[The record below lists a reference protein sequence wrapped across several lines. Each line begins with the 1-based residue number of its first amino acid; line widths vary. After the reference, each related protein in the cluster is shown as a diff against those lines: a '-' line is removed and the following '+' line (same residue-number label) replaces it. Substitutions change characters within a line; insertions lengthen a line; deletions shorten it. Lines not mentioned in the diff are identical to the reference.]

1 MVKVVGHCT
10 DISFK
15 VKEIAALTFN
25 FILDFEVLIGIYEDF
40 KDGSNDLFESTV
52 HTCSRSASLSTLE
65 SAIRQKDGS
74 KMELMANSKISYA
87 AVNFG
92 IYNFYT
98 YYNLILVSAVDW
110 QLRTTALAQLT
121 LDSLDALSLGAYS
134 QQGNCIRE
142 TFTSHPSL

>member
-1 MVKVVGHCT
+1 MRSA
-10 DISFK
+10 ISQTK
-15 VKEIAALTFN
+15 GD
-25 FILDFEVLIGIYEDF
+25 LDFMLFSGAKARRQSGI
-40 KDGSNDLFESTV
+40 
-52 HTCSRSASLSTLE
+52 
-65 SAIRQKDGS
+65 
-74 KMELMANSKISYA
+74 
-87 AVNFG
+87 NFG